1 MMFNEI
7 KSAQDMKAMYLTPST
22 EVVQV
27 RANFALLVP
36 ISGPGGMKDGGQA
49 GDLIDPQ

>member
-1 MMFNEI
+1 
-7 KSAQDMKAMYLTPST
+7 MYLTPST

-27 RANFALLVP
+27 SANAPLLVP

-49 GDLIDPQ
+49 GDNIDPQ